1 MRNLGKM
8 LVAVAAISA
17 LSGCMHISKR
27 ALANGA
33 ALSRNEVDARSV
45 VYGDRNPR
53 AVRLLQSRM
62 NIRGSHS
69 ASVQYPAFGQWY
81 Y

>member
-1 MRNLGKM
+1 MRKLARTM
-8 LVAVAAISA
+8 VALVAIST
-17 LSGCMHISKR
+17 LGGCFHISQR

-33 ALSRNEVDARSV
+33 ALSRNDVDARSV

-53 AVRLLQSRM
+53 AMRLLQSRM